1 MNPRE
6 IRLTEIL
13 RKHGVRTAY
22 LFGSQQEAG
31 SDFLQGRESSMK
43 KRIWMSESSSSGRL
57 NTCSNIRAPAAA
69 SPRAGRGHGGVSVPL
84 RFPLPPTSGNGCWR
98 FLDLIRPSGPR
109 SSSLFRE
116 TRSNVTDRTAPPLK
130 RRDEAR
136 LERENQ
142 VIKRQQ
148 PLTLSPYFMRASS
161 ASAAI

>member
-1 MNPRE
+1 MVDEFSRYP
-6 IRLTEIL
+6 I
-13 RKHGVRTAY
+13 K
-22 LFGSQQEAG
+22 Q
-31 SDFLQGRESSMK
+31 
-43 KRIWMSESSSSGRL
+43 SG
-57 NTCSNIRAPAAA
+57 NSYFIRASSARVFAGLAEALGTAVLPAT
-69 SPRAGRGHGGVSVPL
+69 SVPV

-148 PLTLSPYFMRASS
+148 PLTLSGGNGKRRGTDTEEEPGRYPPPPCPRPARGE
-161 ASAAI
+161 AAAGACGPISTDIRTRV